1 MRLSVTRNDGRENLH
16 FEADDWPISIGGAGS
31 RLPVDDLSDDEIVAY
46 LGLADGAVFVQ
57 PDAEATA
64 HIHCNGVVLT
74 ASRWL
79 EDGDRLAVGS
89 SRLVVHI
96 DDKLM
101 AIELERRPASQP
113 GRLPQPPARAETP
126 QPVIMVKP
134 VSFTPR
140 SGKTGGG
147 RRRLGLGAILLW
159 SALGIIGFLA
169 WYILTGR
176 AVEIVVEPTPD
187 RLAVHGSW
195 PVLPIDGRSF
205 IHPGTYEV
213 KAELAGYRPLEEVLE
228 IDGDS
233 AARVHF
239 SMDPLPGRV
248 RITTGALTD
257 AEIQVNGETV
267 ALSPAI
273 IELPQGEHAIV
284 IRARRHAEAIRRIA
298 IKKPGEE
305 LELDII
311 LDPAWAPVHIRSEPA
326 GADVATNGHALGTT
340 PLTAELGAGGHSIE
354 LRLAGYD
361 PHRMPI
367 TVTAGVALELPL
379 VRLSRASALLT
390 VTSDPQA
397 ASVTLDDTFKGVT
410 PVEIAVTPDREH
422 ELTLAKGG
430 FALHRQ
436 NLRLASGQREKLVIE
451 LTPLVGTVRFRS
463 QPPGA
468 ELLIDGE
475 SRGRTDLVLEL
486 EERITKVEIRLDG
499 FLTFST
505 TITPRGQTV
514 GEVNA
519 VLESVAAAMAARR
532 PPVITSPQGVE
543 LKLIEGGRF
552 TSGASRR
559 VPGRRANETLLSLE
573 ISRPFYIAVRE
584 VTNREFRAFHKGH
597 RSGSAGSANLEIDHH
612 PAVRVS
618 WNNAARY
625 CNWLSEQESLP
636 PVYNEKSG
644 TMVPRSPLPAG
655 YRLPT
660 EAEWV
665 WAARYDTEG
674 HERKYGWGSE
684 LPIPSRAG
692 NFGDE
697 TADPI
702 LGDSLPD
709 YSDGYPATAPAGSFR
724 ANQRGLFNM
733 GGNVSEWV
741 QDLYTIHPPSNAVM
755 VDPLGPS
762 EGEYHVIRGASW
774 MDDNVTELRLSYRD
788 YGDEPRPDV
797 GFRIARTAP

>member
-1 MRLSVTRNDGRENLH
+1 MRLSVARNDGSDDLH
-16 FEADDWPISIGGAGS
+16 FEADAWPISIGGAVS
-31 RLPVDDLSDDEIVAY
+31 RLPIDGLTDDEVVAH
-46 LGLADGAVFVQ
+46 LGLDDGAVFVQ
-57 PDAEATA
+57 PADDKTTP
-64 HIHCNGVVLT
+64 IHCNGVVLT

-79 EDGDRLAVGS
+79 KDGDRLAVGS

-96 DDKLM
+96 DDRGM
-101 AIELERRPASQP
+101 AIEFERRPV
-113 GRLPQPPARAETP
+113 PQTTEPHHSPARTEAP
-126 QPVIMVKP
+126 QAVIMVQP

-140 SGKTGGG
+140 TGRIGG
-147 RRRLGLGAILLW
+147 DRRRPGLGAILLW
-159 SALGIIGFLA
+159 SAIGIMGVLT
-169 WYILTGR
+169 WYVLTGR

-187 RLAVHGSW
+187 RLEVHGSW

-205 IHPGTYEV
+205 IHPGTYAVE
-213 KAELAGYRPLEEVLE
+213 AELAGYRPLAEVLR

-233 AARVHF
+233 ASRFHF
-239 SMDPLPGRV
+239 TLDPLPGRV
-248 RITTGALTD
+248 RITTGGVSD

-267 ALSPAI
+267 AVSPAVV
-273 IELPQGEHAIV
+273 ELPLGEHAIV
-284 IRARRHAEAIRRIA
+284 VRARRHAEAVRRIA
-298 IKKPGEE
+298 ITRPGEE

-311 LDPAWAPVHIRSEPA
+311 LDPAWAPVRFRSEPA
-326 GADVATNGHALGTT
+326 GAEVVAGSQALGTT
-340 PLTAELGAGGHSIE
+340 PITAELGAGGHSIE
-354 LRLAGYD
+354 LRLAGYE

-367 TVTAGVALELPL
+367 TVNAGVALELPL
-379 VRLSRASALLT
+379 VRLAKASAVLT
-390 VTSDPQA
+390 VTSDPIG
-397 ASVTLDDTFKGVT
+397 ASLTLDDTFKGVT
-410 PVEIAVTPDREH
+410 PIEISVTPDREH

-430 FALHRQ
+430 FALHSQ
-436 NLRLASGQREKLVIE
+436 GLRLASGQRRNLAIE
-451 LTPLVGTVRFRS
+451 LTPLVGTVKFRS
-463 QPPGA
+463 QPTGA
-468 ELLIDGE
+468 EVFIDGE
-475 SRGRTDLVLEL
+475 SRGRTDLILEL
-486 EERITKVEIRLDG
+486 EERIHKVEIKLDG
-499 FLTFST
+499 FLPLTT

-514 GEVNA
+514 DEVHV
-519 VLESVAAAMAARR
+519 VLQSVAAAAAARR
-532 PPVITSPQGVE
+532 PPMTTSPQGAE
-543 LKLIEGGRF
+543 LRLIEGGRF
-552 TSGASRR
+552 AAGASRR
-559 VPGRRANETLLSLE
+559 VPGRRANETLLTIE

-584 VTNREFRAFHKGH
+584 VTNREYREFHKAH

-618 WNNAARY
+618 WENAARY

-636 PVYNEKSG
+636 PVYIEKGG
-644 TMVPRSPLPAG
+644 TMVPRSPLPTG

-665 WAARYDTEG
+665 WAARYDSQG
-674 HERKYGWGSE
+674 DKRKYGWGSE
-684 LPIPSRAG
+684 LPIPSQAG
-692 NFGDE
+692 NFGDQ

-709 YSDGYPATAPAGSFR
+709 YSDGYPATAPAGSFT

-741 QDLYTIHPPSNAVM
+741 QDLYTIYPPSSAVM